1 MTNPAT
7 TNTTTQDKTSVWK
20 LDAAHSSV
28 EFSARHMMF
37 TTVKGRFSQFDAEID
52 WDETDFTK
60 SSVSAIIKADSIFT
74 GEDKRDTHLRS
85 SDFFLID
92 EHPEIRFKSTRIE
105 SAGGNRYN
113 VYGDLTVRG
122 VTKEVKLETT
132 YEGRGKNPWGME
144 AAGFEAVTTI
154 NRKDFG
160 LNWNVALESG
170 GVLVGDN
177 IKIELHIELVK
188 QPEQAAQPAS

>member
-1 MTNPAT
+1 M
-7 TNTTTQDKTSVWK
+7 
-20 LDAAHSSV
+20 
-28 EFSARHMMF
+28 
-37 TTVKGRFSQFDAEID
+37 
-52 WDETDFTK
+52 
-60 SSVSAIIKADSIFT
+60 
-74 GEDKRDTHLRS
+74 
-85 SDFFLID
+85 
-92 EHPEIRFKSTRIE
+92 
-105 SAGGNRYN
+105 
-113 VYGDLTVRG
+113 
-122 VTKEVKLETT
+122 KLETT

-144 AAGFEAVTTI
+144 AAGFEAATTI